1 MIHNLIISGG
11 STKTVAVVGCLK
23 YLEEFGMLSN
33 IVNYIGTS
41 AGSILCLFLI
51 LGYRIAEI
59 LDFLKKSLHLLNLE
73 FDELL
78 NFTVLDTFG
87 LDSGANIERFV
98 SGVVQQKLGR
108 KDITFLELAKLSGKN
123 FVVGVSN
130 VTRQCQ
136 EYLDVD
142 TSPHLGVVKAIR
154 MSVSLPFIFT
164 PVHYN
169 DNLYV
174 DGAVYES
181 LPVGFINRFSDPLK
195 DTLAINTRTRL
206 DTKVANFGA
215 YLNVLIG
222 SVLDKANSLENVSKK
237 IKVFHIDFED
247 AESPIVNLEKMSF
260 DLDEAKIHQSI
271 EKGYAAIKRRF
282 EAQSS

>member
-23 YLEEFGMLSN
+23 YLEEFGMLSG

-51 LGYRIAEI
+51 LGYKITEI
-59 LDFLKKSLHLLNLE
+59 LEFLKKSLHLLNLD

-108 KDITFLELAKLSGKN
+108 GDITFLELAKLSGKN

-142 TSPHLGVVKAIR
+142 TAPHLSVIKAIR

-164 PVHYN
+164 PVHHN
-169 DNLYV
+169 GNLYV

-206 DTKVANFGA
+206 DTKVASFGA

-222 SVLDKANSLENVSKK
+222 SVLDKANSLENISKK

-260 DLDEAKIHQSI
+260 DLDEAKIQQSI

-282 EAQSS
+282 EVQSS

>member
-23 YLEEFGMLSN
+23 YLEEFGMLSG

-51 LGYRIAEI
+51 LGYKITEI
-59 LDFLKKSLHLLNLE
+59 LYFLKNSLHLLNLE

-98 SGVVQQKLGR
+98 RGVVQHKLGR
-108 KDITFLELAKLSGKN
+108 NDITFLELAKLSGKN
-123 FVVGVSN
+123 FVVGASN

-142 TSPHLGVVKAIR
+142 TSPHLSVVKAIR

-164 PVHYN
+164 PVQHN
-169 DNLYV
+169 GNLYV

-206 DTKVANFGA
+206 DTKVASFGA

-222 SVLDKANSLENVSKK
+222 SVLDKANSLENVSSK

-260 DLDEAKIHQSI
+260 DLDEAKIQQSI